1 LARILFTTFG
11 SYGDLHPF
19 LAVAMGMRTRGHQC
33 IIGASEFYRAKV
45 EGEGIEFVPVRPDV
59 GALAGQVEFA
69 KKLWDPRKG
78 PEVLLRDYV
87 IPQVEESYEDLYP
100 ASAGADLL
108 VSHSATYAG
117 PIVAEMRKIRWVSFV
132 LQPTSFFSAW
142 DPPVLPPAPWFHHLR
157 SLGHSPFSL
166 LLDLSKQSL
175 ALWTGPVR
183 NLRKRLGLPK
193 AANPIFEGQFSPWG
207 TVALFSGH
215 FAKPQP
221 DWPPHTK
228 CVGFPFYDREKAG
241 HSMDPALDEFLA
253 LGPPPVVF
261 TLGSSA
267 VYAPGGFYEQ
277 SLAAA
282 QKLGVR
288 AVLLTGIGVNPR
300 LPAALPAGMFAAP
313 YAPYSELFPQAAAVV
328 HQGGIGTTA
337 QALRAGRPMLVAP
350 WSFDQP
356 DNARRVRRLGVART
370 IGRERYRAAHVAH
383 VLSLLLLDEE
393 MKSKAAE
400 LGRLIRAEDGVAGAC
415 NELQRVLDAA

>member
-1 LARILFTTFG
+1 
-11 SYGDLHPF
+11 
-19 LAVAMGMRTRGHQC
+19 MGMRARGHWC
-33 IIGASEFYRAKV
+33 TIGASEFYRAKV
-45 EGEGIEFVPVRPDV
+45 EGEGIEFVAVRPDV

-69 KKLWDPRKG
+69 KKIWDPRKG
-78 PEVLLRDYV
+78 PGVLLRDYV
-87 IPQVEESYEDLYP
+87 IPQVEQSYEDLYA

-108 VSHSATYAG
+108 LSHSATYAG
-117 PIVAEMRKIRWVSFV
+117 PIVAEVRKIPWMSFV

-175 ALWTGPVR
+175 ALWTAPVR

-207 TVALFSGH
+207 TLALFSEH
-215 FAKPQP
+215 FARPQP
-221 DWPPHTK
+221 DWPAHTK

-277 SLAAA
+277 SLAAV
-282 QKLGVR
+282 QKLGIR
-288 AVLLTGIGVNPR
+288 AVLLTGVGVNQR
-300 LPAALPAGMFAAP
+300 LPAALPAGVSATP
-313 YAPYSELFPQAAAVV
+313 YAPYSELFPQAAAIV

-370 IGRERYRAAHVAH
+370 IGRERYKAAHVAH

-400 LGRLIRAEDGVAGAC
+400 LGRLIRAEDGVFRAC
-415 NELQRVLDAA
+415 EELQRVLGAG